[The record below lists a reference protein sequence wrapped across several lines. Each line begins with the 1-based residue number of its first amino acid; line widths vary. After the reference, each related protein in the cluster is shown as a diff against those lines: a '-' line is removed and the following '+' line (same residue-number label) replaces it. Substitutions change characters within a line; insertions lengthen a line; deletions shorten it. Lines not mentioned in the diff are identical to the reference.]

1 MLWYLTPSFPPP
13 PELRLKAPARAKP
26 GVPYQVTVYSY
37 ADDGTR
43 SAAAGA
49 TVTGA
54 AAPTGAGGHTMVTS
68 TEAGTDRL
76 RATRGQDIPS
86 NRVKVCV
93 DPDLLAVPARARQA
107 DRREPA
113 RATRSGARAA
123 GTRSRPV
130 AAATG
135 RPHAGAAGTASTAAA
150 AATR

>member
-1 MLWYLTPSFPPP
+1 MPVNDVLWYLAPSFPPP
-13 PELRLKAPARAKP
+13 PELRLKAPARAQP
-26 GVPYQVTVYSY
+26 DVPYQVTVYSY

-68 TEAGTDRL
+68 TEAGIDRL

-86 NRVKVCV
+86 NRVSGLR
-93 DPDLLAVPARARQA
+93 PRESPSTAR
-107 DRREPA
+107 RRMA
-113 RATRSGARAA
+113 SGSSVVGAATRSRARAA

-130 AAATG
+130 AAMTG
-135 RPHAGAAGTASTAAA
+135 
-150 AATR
+150 